1 MYRVLLPLDNSES
14 RAHNQTSYVLGL
26 PCAEEE
32 VRVVLGHAFSA
43 EERQSPQA
51 MRQVDRVD
59 TVRRARDRLEEAGI
73 DYEIRGL
80 SSPPA
85 DGILSMADEC
95 DEIVMGGRKRS
106 PVEKAILGS
115 VTQRVVLNAEVPVT
129 VTGDQPRSE

>member
-1 MYRVLLPLDNSES
+1 MYRVLMPLDNSES

-32 VRVVLGHAFSA
+32 VQVVLVHAFSK
-43 EERQSPQA
+43 EERESPEA

-59 TVRRARDRLEEAGI
+59 TVRAARDRLEEAGV
-73 DYEIRGL
+73 DYEMRGL

-85 DGILSMADEC
+85 DGILSMAEDFE
-95 DEIVMGGRKRS
+95 EIVMGGRKRS

-115 VTQRVVLNAEVPVT
+115 VTQRVVLNADVPVT
-129 VTGDQPRSE
+129 VTGDKAPSR